1 MDSAS
6 ASQLK
11 SSDDDETVADK
22 VCNKSIVV
30 PHRVVALANSFE
42 KKDRSWY
49 VKSQIP
55 NDLSIQVNDITF
67 QAHKFPL
74 ISKCGY
80 LSNIELQPSTSG
92 NGYHL
97 KLENFPGGAETFET
111 ILKFCYGLQL
121 DLNPLNVAPLRCA
134 SEYLYMTEEFQDGNL
149 ISKTD
154 GFITFVVLVS
164 WRDTLTVLRS
174 CTSLS
179 PWAENLQIVRR
190 CCDLLAWKAC
200 NDSHDIPEDVE
211 NNERSLYSGIAN
223 LQLDHF
229 MRVVTTVNARRGKP
243 DIIGRLIMKYA
254 EKWLPLIDDDLEGIR
269 GYGSGNNELQFSVE
283 GERTE
288 ESSLGCQEQKR
299 IIESLV
305 SVLPQQPEAV
315 SCQFLL
321 RLLKTAIVY
330 SASPALVSDL
340 EKRVGMALED
350 ANVCD
355 LLIPN
360 FKNEDQ
366 QKGASSPEDYTIYN
380 VDVVHRIL
388 EYYVMHEQQQ
398 QEQQVQGKPSITKLL
413 DNYLAEIAK
422 DPCLSI
428 TKFQVLAEMLPENAW
443 KCHDGLYRAID
454 MFLKTHPS
462 LSEHDRRRL
471 CKTMNCEKLS
481 LDACLHAAQN
491 DRLPLRTIVQ
501 INTQVLFSEQVKMR
515 MMMQEKQAGN
525 NEENP
530 EGSDDKRTSRD
541 SEVRKLKGEL
551 ENVRSKMAE
560 LQDDY
565 NELQQ
570 EYEKL
575 NSSKH
580 KSTQYWGSRWQKVKR
595 SFQMKRED
603 DETRD
608 TPRRRRSS
616 TGPRTSLT
624 RRRMSMS

>member
-1 MDSAS
+1 MDSPS

-11 SSDDDETVADK
+11 SSEDDADK
-22 VCNKSIVV
+22 VCNRSIVV

-55 NDLSIQVNDITF
+55 NDLSIQVDDITF

-74 ISKCGY
+74 ITKCGY
-80 LSNIELQPSTSG
+80 ISNTELQRSASG

-97 KLENFPGGAETFET
+97 KLENFPGGAEAFET
-111 ILKFCYGLQL
+111 ILKFCYGFPV
-121 DLNPLNVAPLRCA
+121 DLNPLNVAALRCA

-154 GFITFVVLVS
+154 GFITFVVLAS

-190 CCDLLAWKAC
+190 CYDLLAWKAC
-200 NDSHDIPEDVE
+200 NDSYDIPEDVE
-211 NNERSLYSGIAN
+211 NNERSLYNGIAN

-229 MRVVTTVNARRGKP
+229 MRVVTSVNARRGKP
-243 DIIGRLIMKYA
+243 EVIGRLIMKHA
-254 EKWLPLIDDDLEGIR
+254 ENWLPLIDEDMEGIR
-269 GYGSGNNELQFSVE
+269 GYGSGNNEFQFSVE
-283 GERTE
+283 RERTE
-288 ESSLGCQEQKR
+288 GSTLGCQEQKR
-299 IIESLV
+299 TIESLV
-305 SVLPQQPEAV
+305 SVLPTQPEAV
-315 SCQFLL
+315 VPCQFLL

-330 SASPALVSDL
+330 SASPALISDL

-366 QKGASSPEDYTIYN
+366 QKGARDPRSHEEYTIYN

-388 EYYVMHEQQQ
+388 EYFVMHEQQQ
-398 QEQQVQGKPSITKLL
+398 QQEQQQVQGKPGITKLL

-422 DPCLSI
+422 DPYLPI
-428 TKFQVLAEMLPENAW
+428 TKFQVLAETLPENAW

-471 CKTMNCEKLS
+471 CKTMDCEKLS

-501 INTQVLFSEQVKMR
+501 VLFSEQVKIR
-515 MMMQEKQAGN
+515 MMMMQDKQAAGT

-530 EGSDDKRTSRD
+530 EGLEDKRTSRD
-541 SEVRKLKGEL
+541 SEIITLKGEL
-551 ENVRSKMAE
+551 ENVKRKLAE
-560 LQDDY
+560 LQDNY
-565 NELQQ
+565 NELHQV
-570 EYEKL
+570 YEKL
-575 NSSKH
+575 NSSKQ
-580 KSTQYWGSRWQKVKR
+580 KSTQNWGLRWEKIKKSLQI
-595 SFQMKRED
+595 KREE

-608 TPRRRRSS
+608 KPQRRSS
-616 TGPRTSLT
+616 TGPRTSL

>member
-1 MDSAS
+1 MNPAS
-6 ASQLK
+6 AGQLK
-11 SSDDDETVADK
+11 SSGDDTDADPI
-22 VCNKSIVV
+22 CNKSMIV
-30 PHRVVALANSFE
+30 PKRVNVALANSFE
-42 KKDRSWY
+42 RKDRSWY

-55 NDLSIQVNDITF
+55 TDLSIQVDDITF
-67 QAHKFPL
+67 KAHKFPL

-80 LSNIELQPSTSG
+80 ISSIELQPSASE

-97 KLENFPGGAETFET
+97 KLENFPGGADTFET
-111 ILKFCYGLQL
+111 ILKFCYNLPL
-121 DLNPLNVAPLRCA
+121 DLNSLNVAPLRCA
-134 SEYLYMTEEFQDGNL
+134 SEYLYMTEEFEAGNL
-149 ISKTD
+149 ISKTEA
-154 GFITFVVLVS
+154 FITFVVFAS

-200 NDSHDIPEDVE
+200 NDNTPEDAVDS
-211 NNERSLYSGIAN
+211 NDRCLYNDIAT
-223 LQLDHF
+223 LRIDHF
-229 MRVVTTVNARRGKP
+229 MRVITTIKAKRAKPEITGK
-243 DIIGRLIMKYA
+243 IIMKYA
-254 EKWLPLIDDDLEGIR
+254 ENWLPLIDDDLEGVR
-269 GYGSGNNELQFSVE
+269 GYGLGKNELQFSVKR
-283 GERTE
+283 GRME
-288 ESSLGCQEQKR
+288 ESSSLGCQEHKET
-299 IIESLV
+299 IESLV
-305 SVLPQQPEAV
+305 SALPPQYGAV
-315 SCQFLL
+315 SCHFLL
-321 RLLKTAIVY
+321 RMLKTAIVY
-330 SASPALVSDL
+330 SASPALISDL

-366 QKGASSPEDYTIYN
+366 QKGASSPEAYTIYN
-380 VDVVHRIL
+380 VDVVHRIF
-388 EYYVMHEQQQ
+388 EYFLMHEQQQ
-398 QEQQVQGKPSITKLL
+398 QQQVPGKPNISKLL

-422 DPCLSI
+422 DPCLPI

-471 CKTMNCEKLS
+471 CKTMTCEKLS

-501 INTQVLFSEQVKMR
+501 INTQVLFTEQVKMR
-515 MMMQEKQAGN
+515 MLMQDKQLEAK
-525 NEENP
+525 EENSA
-530 EGSDDKRTSRD
+530 GSRD
-541 SEVRKLKGEL
+541 DEIKTLKEEL
-551 ENVRSKMAE
+551 ENVKKKMAE
-560 LQDDY
+560 LQSDY

-575 NSSKH
+575 SSKQ
-580 KSTQYWGSRWQKVKR
+580 KGTQSWGLRWQKVKK
-595 SFQMKRED
+595 SFQIKRED

-608 TPRRRRSS
+608 RTRRPSS
-616 TGPRTSLT
+616 TTPRTSL

>member
-1 MDSAS
+1 MNSTTPR
-6 ASQLK
+6 QLK
-11 SSDDDETVADK
+11 SFGDQDGADQI
-22 VCNKSIVV
+22 CNKSIVV
-30 PHRVVALANSFE
+30 PNRVVALANSFE
-42 KKDRSWY
+42 KKDRSLY

-55 NDLSIQVNDITF
+55 TDLCIQVDDITF

-80 LSNIELQPSTSG
+80 MSSIELQTSASE
-92 NGYHL
+92 NEYRL

-111 ILKFCYGLQL
+111 VLKFCYGFPL
-121 DLNPLNVAPLRCA
+121 DLNPLNVASLRCA
-134 SEYLYMTEEFQDGNL
+134 SEFLYMTEEFEDGNL
-149 ISKTD
+149 ISKTEA
-154 GFITFVVLVS
+154 FLTFVVLTS
-164 WRDTLTVLRS
+164 WRDTFTVLKS
-174 CTSLS
+174 CANLS
-179 PWAENLQIVRR
+179 PWSENLQIVRR

-200 NDSHDIPEDVE
+200 NDDNIPENVE
-211 NNERSLYSGIAN
+211 SNERCLYSDIAS
-223 LQLDHF
+223 LQSDHF
-229 MRVVTTVNARRGKP
+229 MRVIMTIQARRAKP
-243 DIIGRLIMKYA
+243 EIIGKIITKYA
-254 EKWLPLIDDDLEGIR
+254 EKWLPLIDEDLEGIR
-269 GYGSGNNELQFSVE
+269 GYGSVKNELTFSIKRE
-283 GERTE
+283 KTE
-288 ESSLGCQEQKR
+288 EIGLGSEEQKG

-305 SVLPQQPEAV
+305 SVLPPQSGAV

-321 RLLKTAIVY
+321 KLLKTAIVY

-340 EKRVGMALED
+340 EKRIGMALED

-360 FKNEDQ
+360 FKIEDQ
-366 QKGASSPEDYTIYN
+366 RKVASSPEVYAIYN
-380 VDVVHRIL
+380 VDVVHRIF
-388 EYYVMHEQQQ
+388 EYFLMHEQQQ
-398 QEQQVQGKPSITKLL
+398 QQVPGKPSISKLL

-422 DPCLSI
+422 DPCLHI
-428 TKFQVLAEMLPENAW
+428 TKFQVLAEVLPENAW

-515 MMMQEKQAGN
+515 MMLQDKKPETK
-525 NEENP
+525 EENS
-530 EGSDDKRTSRD
+530 EGH
-541 SEVRKLKGEL
+541 EEKLISKDNEIKTLKEEL
-551 ENVRSKMAE
+551 ENVKKKMVE
-560 LQDDY
+560 IQNDY
-565 NELQQ
+565 NELQG

-575 NSSKH
+575 SSKQ
-580 KSTQYWGSRWQKVKR
+580 KSTQNWGLRWQKMKK
-595 SFQMKRED
+595 SFQIKRED

-608 TPRRRRSS
+608 GVRRRSS
-616 TGPRTSLT
+616 ARPSTSF

>member
-6 ASQLK
+6 ASQMK
-11 SSDDDETVADK
+11 SSEDGETAADQI
-22 VCNKSIVV
+22 CNKSIVV

-55 NDLSIQVNDITF
+55 NDLSIQVDDITF

-74 ISKCGY
+74 ISKSGY
-80 LSNIELQPSTSG
+80 ISNIELQPSSSG

-154 GFITFVVLVS
+154 SFITFVILAS

-190 CCDLLAWKAC
+190 CCDLLAWKAS
-200 NDSHDIPEDVE
+200 NDNNHDIPEDVDS
-211 NNERSLYSGIAN
+211 NERSLYNGIAN

-229 MRVVTTVNARRGKP
+229 MRVVTTVNARKGRP
-243 DIIGRLIMKYA
+243 EVIGRLIMKYA
-254 EKWLPLIDDDLEGIR
+254 ENWLPLIDDDLEGLR
-269 GYGSGNNELQFSVE
+269 GYGSGNNDLQFSVE
-283 GERTE
+283 RERTE
-288 ESSLGCQEQKR
+288 ENSLGCQEHKR

-305 SVLPQQPEAV
+305 SVLPTQPGSV
-315 SCQFLL
+315 VPCQFLL

-330 SASPALVSDL
+330 SASQALVSDL

-366 QKGASSPEDYTIYN
+366 QKE
-380 VDVVHRIL
+380 VRIL

-398 QEQQVQGKPSITKLL
+398 QQQQVQGKPSITKLL

-428 TKFQVLAEMLPENAW
+428 TKFQVLAEMLPENNW

-515 MMMQEKQAGN
+515 MMMQEKQAET

-530 EGSDDKRTSRD
+530 EGREDKRISRD

-551 ENVRSKMAE
+551 ENVMSKMAE

-575 NSSKH
+575 NSSKQ

>member
-1 MDSAS
+1 MNSAS
-6 ASQLK
+6 AGQMK
-11 SSDDDETVADK
+11 SSGVDTNADQI
-22 VCNKSIVV
+22 CNKSIVIPNRIV
-30 PHRVVALANSFE
+30 TLANSFE

-55 NDLSIQVNDITF
+55 SDLSIQVDDITF
-67 QAHKFPL
+67 QAHKVEQ
-74 ISKCGY
+74 K
-80 LSNIELQPSTSG
+80 
-92 NGYHL
+92 H
-97 KLENFPGGAETFET
+97 FET
-111 ILKFCYGLQL
+111 ILKFCYGLPL
-121 DLNPLNVAPLRCA
+121 DLNPLNVASLRCA
-134 SEYLYMTEEFQDGNL
+134 SEYLYMTEEFEDGNL

-154 GFITFVVLVS
+154 AFITFVVLAS

-174 CTSLS
+174 CANLS

-200 NDSHDIPEDVE
+200 NDDNIQEDVDS
-211 NNERSLYSGIAN
+211 NQRCLYNDIAT
-223 LQLDHF
+223 LQIDHF
-229 MRVVTTVNARRGKP
+229 MRIITTVKARRAKP
-243 DIIGRLIMKYA
+243 EIIGKIIMRYA
-254 EKWLPLIDDDLEGIR
+254 ENWLPIIDEDLEGIR
-269 GYGSGNNELQFSVE
+269 GLGLGKNELQISVNR
-283 GERTE
+283 ERTE
-288 ESSLGCQEQKR
+288 ESNVGCQEQKG

-305 SVLPQQPEAV
+305 SVLPQPTGAL
-315 SCQFLL
+315 SCHFLL

-330 SASPALVSDL
+330 SASPALISDL
-340 EKRVGMALED
+340 EKRIGMALED

-366 QKGASSPEDYTIYN
+366 QRGA
-380 VDVVHRIL
+380 RIL
-388 EYYVMHEQQQ
+388 EYFLMHEQQQ
-398 QEQQVQGKPSITKLL
+398 QQQQVPGKPSITKLL

-422 DPCLSI
+422 DPCLPI
-428 TKFQVLAEMLPENAW
+428 TKFQVLAEALPESAW

-515 MMMQEKQAGN
+515 MMMQDKQPETK
-525 NEENP
+525 EENLVGG
-530 EGSDDKRTSRD
+530 EDKRISRD
-541 SEVRKLKGEL
+541 NEIKTLEEEL
-551 ENVRSKMAE
+551 ENVKKMMAE
-560 LQDDY
+560 LQNDY

-575 NSSKH
+575 SSKQKNTH
-580 KSTQYWGSRWQKVKR
+580 NWGLRWQKMKK
-595 SFQMKRED
+595 SFQIKRED

-608 TPRRRRSS
+608 TPRRRSS
-616 TGPRTSLT
+616 TEPRTSF

>member
-1 MDSAS
+1 MNSAS
-6 ASQLK
+6 AGQMK
-11 SSDDDETVADK
+11 SSGVDTNADQI
-22 VCNKSIVV
+22 CNKSIVIPNRIV
-30 PHRVVALANSFE
+30 TLANSFE

-55 NDLSIQVNDITF
+55 SDLSIQVDDITF

-80 LSNIELQPSTSG
+80 ISNTELQPSASE

-111 ILKFCYGLQL
+111 ILKFCYGLPL
-121 DLNPLNVAPLRCA
+121 DLNPLNVASLRCA
-134 SEYLYMTEEFQDGNL
+134 SEYLYMTEEFEDGNL

-154 GFITFVVLVS
+154 AFITFVVLAS

-174 CTSLS
+174 CANLS

-200 NDSHDIPEDVE
+200 NDDNIQEDVDS
-211 NNERSLYSGIAN
+211 NQRCLYNDIAT
-223 LQLDHF
+223 LQIDHF
-229 MRVVTTVNARRGKP
+229 MRIITTVKARRAKP
-243 DIIGRLIMKYA
+243 EIIGKIIMRYA
-254 EKWLPLIDDDLEGIR
+254 ENWLPIIDEDLEGIR
-269 GYGSGNNELQFSVE
+269 GLGLGKNELQISVNR
-283 GERTE
+283 ERTE
-288 ESSLGCQEQKR
+288 ESNVGCQEQKG

-305 SVLPQQPEAV
+305 SVLPQPTGAL
-315 SCQFLL
+315 SCHFLL

-330 SASPALVSDL
+330 SASPALISDL
-340 EKRVGMALED
+340 EKRIGMALED

-366 QKGASSPEDYTIYN
+366 QRGARSPEVYTIYN
-380 VDVVHRIL
+380 VDVVQRIL
-388 EYYVMHEQQQ
+388 EYFLMHEQQQ
-398 QEQQVQGKPSITKLL
+398 QQQQVPGKPSITKLL

-422 DPCLSI
+422 DPCLPI
-428 TKFQVLAEMLPENAW
+428 TKFQVLAEALPESAW

-515 MMMQEKQAGN
+515 MMMQDKQPETK
-525 NEENP
+525 EENLVGG
-530 EGSDDKRTSRD
+530 EDKRISRD
-541 SEVRKLKGEL
+541 NEIKTLEEEL
-551 ENVRSKMAE
+551 ENVKKMMAE
-560 LQDDY
+560 LQNDY

-575 NSSKH
+575 SSKQKNTH
-580 KSTQYWGSRWQKVKR
+580 NWGLRWQKMKK
-595 SFQMKRED
+595 SFQIKRED

-608 TPRRRRSS
+608 TPRRRSS
-616 TGPRTSLT
+616 TEPRTSF

>member
-243 DIIGRLIMKYA
+243 ETIGRLIMKYA
-254 EKWLPLIDDDLEGIR
+254 EKWLPLIDEDLEGIR

-288 ESSLGCQEQKR
+288 ENSLGCQEQKR

-350 ANVCD
+350 AN
-355 LLIPN
+355 
-360 FKNEDQ
+360 
-366 QKGASSPEDYTIYN
+366 DYTIYN

-398 QEQQVQGKPSITKLL
+398 QEQQIQGKPSITKLL

-530 EGSDDKRTSRD
+530 EGCDDKRTSRD

>member
-1 MDSAS
+1 MDLAS

-11 SSDDDETVADK
+11 SSEDDADQI
-22 VCNKSIVV
+22 CNKSIVV
-30 PHRVVALANSFE
+30 PHRVIALNSSFE

-55 NDLSIQVNDITF
+55 NDLSIQVDDITF

-74 ISKCGY
+74 ITKCGY
-80 LSNIELQPSTSG
+80 ISNTELHPSPSG

-111 ILKFCYGLQL
+111 ILKFCYGLQI
-121 DLNPLNVAPLRCA
+121 DLNPLNVATLRCA
-134 SEYLYMTEEFQDGNL
+134 SEYLYMTEEFQEGNL

-154 GFITFVVLVS
+154 GFITFVVLAS

-174 CTSLS
+174 CASLS
-179 PWAENLQIVRR
+179 PWADNLQIVRR

-200 NDSHDIPEDVE
+200 NDDNHDIPEDAD
-211 NNERSLYSGIAN
+211 NNERSLYNGIAN

-229 MRVVTTVNARRGKP
+229 MRVVTTINARKAKP
-243 DIIGRLIMKYA
+243 EIIGRLIMKYA
-254 EKWLPLIDDDLEGIR
+254 ENWLPLIDEDLEGIR
-269 GYGSGNNELQFSVE
+269 GYGSGDNELQFSVE
-283 GERTE
+283 RGRTE
-288 ESSLGCQEQKR
+288 KSSLGCQEQKR

-305 SVLPQQPEAV
+305 SVLPTQPGAV
-315 SCQFLL
+315 VPCQFLL

-330 SASPALVSDL
+330 SASPALISDL
-340 EKRVGMALED
+340 ENRVGMALED
-350 ANVCD
+350 ANVYD
-355 LLIPN
+355 LLILN
-360 FKNEDQ
+360 FKSEDQ
-366 QKGASSPEDYTIYN
+366 QKGARSPEEYTIYN
-380 VDVVHRIL
+380 VDVVHRIF
-388 EYYVMHEQQQ
+388 EYFLIHEQQHQ
-398 QEQQVQGKPSITKLL
+398 QQHQQVQGGKPSITKLL
-413 DNYLAEIAK
+413 DNYLSQIAK
-422 DPCLSI
+422 DPYLSI
-428 TKFQVLAEMLPENAW
+428 TKFQVLAEMLPESSW

-454 MFLKTHPS
+454 MFLKSHPL

-481 LDACLHAAQN
+481 RDACLHAAQN

-501 INTQVLFSEQVKMR
+501 VLFSEQVKMR
-515 MMMQEKQAGN
+515 MMMMQDKQAAET

-530 EGSDDKRTSRD
+530 EGREDKGTSRE
-541 SEVRKLKGEL
+541 SEVRTLKEEL
-551 ENVRSKMAE
+551 ENVKRKMAE

-570 EYEKL
+570 ENEKL
-575 NSSKH
+575 KSSKQ
-580 KSTQYWGSRWQKVKR
+580 KSTQNWGILRWQKMKK
-595 SFQMKRED
+595 SFQIKEDD

-608 TPRRRRSS
+608 TPRRRSS
-616 TGPRTSLT
+616 TGPTTSL